1 MNKKLKRLV
10 GRNVRLK
17 FAAFQKLVA
26 NARSSRAIENFFVVA
41 AVTGGMGQLICYG
54 ANLRVVVS
62 LADIVL
68 I

>member
-1 MNKKLKRLV
+1 MRKQLKRLV

-17 FAAFQKLVA
+17 LAAFQRLVST
-26 NARSSRAIENFFVVA
+26 ARSARAIENFFVVA

-62 LADIVL
+62 LADVVL

>member
-1 MNKKLKRLV
+1 MNRELKRLV

-17 FAAFQKLVA
+17 LAAFQRLVA
-26 NARSSRAIENFFVVA
+26 QTRTSRAVENFFVVA
-41 AVTGGMGQLICYG
+41 AVTGGMSQLICYS

-62 LADIVL
+62 LADVIL

>member
-17 FAAFQKLVA
+17 LAAFQKLVA
-26 NARSSRAIENFFVVA
+26 NARPSRAIENFFVVA
-41 AVTGGMGQLICYG
+41 AVTGGMSQLICYG

-62 LADIVL
+62 LADVIL

>member
-1 MNKKLKRLV
+1 MNKEVKKPV

-17 FAAFQKLVA
+17 LAAFQKLVA
-26 NARSSRAIENFFVVA
+26 SARTSRVIENFFVVA
-41 AVTGGMGQLICYG
+41 AVTGGMSQLICYS

-62 LADIVL
+62 LADVIL

>member
-1 MNKKLKRLV
+1 MNKEVKKLV

-17 FAAFQKLVA
+17 LAAFQRLVA
-26 NARSSRAIENFFVVA
+26 KTRTSRAVENFFVVA
-41 AVTGGMGQLICYG
+41 AVTGGMSQLICYS

-62 LADIVL
+62 LADVIL